1 MVQVL
6 LHQVRVVVGL
16 RVVTLQ
22 AGNAGK
28 SSGFCTVGNKGEQ
41 GEKHKNTSG
50 QLADS
55 LSRFR
60 SGAMLLSS
68 LILWF

>member
-28 SSGFCTVGNKGEQ
+28 SLGFCTAGNRGEQ
-41 GEKHKNTSG
+41 GERHKNTSC
-50 QLADS
+50 
-55 LSRFR
+55 
-60 SGAMLLSS
+60 
-68 LILWF
+68 